1 MRRTITGSSGID
13 WINLLPFA
21 GRWGMLRE
29 MRRSS
34 RIAMLCAVLALLL
47 FAVVSARGKSA
58 IPGSLR
64 DINLERG
71 VGDPVSVNGVPPDE
85 NAYKVDIVDELQLV
99 QTSIV
104 IAAMILLLIA
114 FAVLIRRL
122 QQLRRRPVRL
132 GVGIQEVE
140 EEIGAL
146 ESHLQLRLRRAAETA
161 RTELAARDGGPPG
174 DAVIAAWLR
183 LEEAAEH
190 EGAGRKPH
198 ETATEFTAALL
209 DRYTT
214 SEPAMAE
221 LRVLYQRARFGPP
234 GEVGEDDVRRAADA
248 LDRILHALANS
259 ATPAVA
265 ET

>member
-1 MRRTITGSSGID
+1 
-13 WINLLPFA
+13 
-21 GRWGMLRE
+21 
-29 MRRSS
+29 
-34 RIAMLCAVLALLL
+34 MLCAVLALLL

-64 DINLERG
+64 DIQLERG
-71 VGDPVSVNGVPPDE
+71 VGAPVGTGGVSPDE
-85 NAYKVDIVDELQLV
+85 NAFKVDVVDELQLV
-99 QTSIV
+99 QAAIV

-114 FAVLIRRL
+114 FSVLIRRL
-122 QQLRRRPVRL
+122 QQLRRRPLRL
-132 GVGIQEVE
+132 GVGVQEADE
-140 EEIGAL
+140 EVGVL

-161 RTELAARDGGPPG
+161 RTELAGRAGGPPG

-198 ETATEFTAALL
+198 ETATEFTSALL
-209 DRYTT
+209 ARYTT
-214 SEPAMAE
+214 SEPAMDE

-234 GEVGEDDVRRAADA
+234 GEVGEDDVRTAVDA

-265 ET
+265 GT